1 VPADKRGEAETLL
14 LRLAEQTAQEHL
26 IIDPVRTIDPVAQ
39 GITSLGRTTGPG
51 SPTKIVRDNRVTIVR
66 ERRTTTIPERPTT
79 TALTTTRLVQEQLPV
94 RERRITIV
102 PERPTTTALRT
113 TRLVREQLPVRERR
127 ITTVPERPTTTALTT
142 MRLVREQFPVQE
154 RRITTVPER
163 ATTTALTTTRLVQ
176 EQLPVRERR
185 KIRAAVLTLLT
196 MEIPTGVATVP
207 TTASEDGEYRV
218 RPADRTRVSL
228 TVGPRPVETRG
239 QTILL
244 SPVPRAHRALLT
256 VRLRP
261 KTGQVQT
268 IARLLRKTDT
278 RRLLRR
284 HGRLRH
290 DRTEPN
296 PHRNVNQDPR
306 RLKANRGPRHAL
318 LTTGKRGRLGLSN
331 LALRETMMA
340 ETKTRKGTKTSLKTR
355 SV

>member
-66 ERRTTTIPERPTT
+66 ERRTTTIPERP
-79 TALTTTRLVQEQLPV
+79 
-94 RERRITIV
+94 
-102 PERPTTTALRT
+102 
-113 TRLVREQLPVRERR
+113 
-127 ITTVPERPTTTALTT
+127 
-142 MRLVREQFPVQE
+142 
-154 RRITTVPER
+154 
-163 ATTTALTTTRLVQ
+163 TTTALTTTRLVQ